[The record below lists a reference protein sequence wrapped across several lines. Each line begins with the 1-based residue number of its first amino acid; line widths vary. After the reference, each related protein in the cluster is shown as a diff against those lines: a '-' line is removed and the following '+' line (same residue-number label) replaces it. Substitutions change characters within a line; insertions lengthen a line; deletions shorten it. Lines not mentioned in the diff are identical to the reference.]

1 MSSLPSRD
9 DIRLALADALR
20 NRVVGPD
27 ADTKLAML
35 NDTSEPGWFAEDRPI
50 RRVHADA
57 SMFIGGIRA
66 ILLQS
71 LHPLAMAG
79 VAQHSDYRNDP
90 WGRLQRTADF
100 LAATSFGS
108 DRVAQQA
115 VDRVLSVH
123 TRVHGTAADGR
134 AYSAQDP
141 HLLLWVHVVEID
153 SFLHVHQL
161 FGESPLDQDGR
172 DAYVEDTAVIA
183 RKLGIPSPPTSEKE
197 LQDELRSFRPELAS
211 TRNSRDAAKY
221 LLLQPPLSLPERVP
235 YSLIATAAIAT
246 LPRWARADLRLLWLP
261 LTERFALR
269 PMGAVITRTIR
280 WAIGDGKLDATAD

>member
-1 MSSLPSRD
+1 
-9 DIRLALADALR
+9 
-20 NRVVGPD
+20 
-27 ADTKLAML
+27 
-35 NDTSEPGWFAEDRPI
+35 
-50 RRVHADA
+50 
-57 SMFIGGIRA
+57 
-66 ILLQS
+66 
-71 LHPLAMAG
+71 
-79 VAQHSDYRNDP
+79 
-90 WGRLQRTADF
+90 
-100 LAATSFGS
+100 
-108 DRVAQQA
+108 
-115 VDRVLSVH
+115 
-123 TRVHGTAADGR
+123 
-134 AYSAQDP
+134 
-141 HLLLWVHVVEID
+141 LLWVHVVEID

-197 LQDELRSFRPELAS
+197 LQDQLRSFRPELAS